1 MIALARPSA
10 RITLVEP
17 IPRRVQFLQEGLK
30 ELGLD
35 GSAIKVVKAKS
46 EQVKERF
53 DFVVARAVAPLPRL
67 IETTWHLVKPKGS
80 LLAIKGASVAK
91 EMEGINLP
99 TGAKMRL
106 HEINLDDLPTGRV
119 VEITKAG

>member
-67 IETTWHLVKPKGS
+67 IETTWHLVKTKGS
-80 LLAIKGASVAK
+80 LLAIKGASVAQ
-91 EMEGINLP
+91 EMEGITLP